1 LLQRLHKQYL
11 HCWIVCDPERHHE
24 DEYLNDVFKLRYNF
38 HHEDGEKEDRIA
50 KDGKIAWER
59 WKEIRLTFPDAGLPE
74 LVTDFMQEG
83 PKQLN

>member
-1 LLQRLHKQYL
+1 
-11 HCWIVCDPERHHE
+11 
-24 DEYLNDVFKLRYNF
+24 LRYNF